1 MYRIHFFTYCFRGQL
16 LRVLETRKSVL
27 HKEQGM
33 AFARAVAAGFDIDYI
48 PALMS
53 FAESFEASRLK

>member
-1 MYRIHFFTYCFRGQL
+1 
-16 LRVLETRKSVL
+16 
-27 HKEQGM
+27 M

-48 PALMS
+48 PASMS